1 MHMPP
6 MGTKR
11 RRSSEQCL
19 LTESSARYK
28 DGFELHG
35 EVFELGD
42 TFGRGRRPADFKN
55 MAKLSELIVA
65 ILRAAPEA
73 RLRRARISSCVRE
86 AILLRPRRSVHPFYP
101 IQYVGEMVSKQV
113 LRVCFMF
120 RRNCWEVAFCW
131 KSTYVHR
138 RSVVRIHTCIDA
150 SARPSACDEM

>member
-1 MHMPP
+1 

-11 RRSSEQCL
+11 HRSSEQCL
-19 LTESSARYK
+19 LTESLARYI
-28 DGFELHG
+28 DGCELDG
-35 EVFELGD
+35 EIFELGG
-42 TFGRGRRPADFKN
+42 TFGRGHRPADFKN

-73 RLRRARISSCVRE
+73 RLRKARLSSCVRE
-86 AILLRPRRSVHPFYP
+86 AIVLRPRRSIHPSYT
-101 IQYVGEMVSKQV
+101 IQYVGEMVSKHF

-138 RSVVRIHTCIDA
+138 RSAVRIHTCIDA
-150 SARPSACDEM
+150 SARASACDEM